1 MKKSSDITVDI
12 PEDDGPSWGRVGVIA
27 AIGFVVG
34 IAWPKLTGV
43 KLGPN
48 APNESAAAA
57 AATAAMR
64 APEAATASLVPVA
77 SGKPAVGAQAPGGA
91 SANPTRDA
99 APSTGVAVT
108 VARGAVISCKTDA
121 GENLKG
127 TKDCGPSGFDI
138 VAQPRLKNLG
148 QCTAATQAAG
158 AKLSAVFTVDYGSG
172 RMDMNVGKS
181 STVKDP
187 DAFLACMRTEFN
199 GVVLKGLSHAH
210 PRYVVA
216 YAVSF
221 DSAKEA
227 PVAAETKPG
236 EKQGAGDAKPVG
248 GDAQVTWETALVRD
262 TPKTGTIVARL
273 PRGTKVT
280 PSISREGW
288 FKVTYPDGEGW
299 VYRGAIGR

>member
-1 MKKSSDITVDI
+1 MKKSPDLTVDI

-34 IAWPKLTGV
+34 IAWPKLAGV

-64 APEAATASLVPVA
+64 ASEGAGSSPAPVA
-77 SGKPAVGAQAPGGA
+77 SGKPAGGAQGA
-91 SANPTRDA
+91 TSAAGAATRDS
-99 APSTGVAVT
+99 APSTGITVA
-108 VARGAVISCKTDA
+108 VARGAVISCKTDS

-127 TKDCGPSGFDI
+127 SKDCGPSGFDI

-148 QCTAATQAAG
+148 QCTAAAQAG
-158 AKLSAVFTVDYGSG
+158 GSKLSAVFTVDYGSG

-181 STVKDP
+181 SSVKDP

-221 DSAKEA
+221 DTAKEA
-227 PVAAETKPG
+227 PVAETKPG
-236 EKQGAGDAKPVG
+236 EKPGAGDAKPVT

>member
-1 MKKSSDITVDI
+1 
-12 PEDDGPSWGRVGVIA
+12 
-27 AIGFVVG
+27 
-34 IAWPKLTGV
+34 
-43 KLGPN
+43 
-48 APNESAAAA
+48 
-57 AATAAMR
+57 MR
-64 APEAATASLVPVA
+64 APEAATPSLTPTSAA
-77 SGKPAVGAQAPGGA
+77 SGKPAPGAQAPSA
-91 SANPTRDA
+91 SANAARDA
-99 APSTGVAVT
+99 APSTGVSVT

-148 QCTAATQAAG
+148 QCAAATQAAG
-158 AKLSAVFTVDYGSG
+158 AKLSAVFTVDYASG
-172 RMDMNVGKS
+172 RMDVNVGKS

-187 DAFLACMRTEFN
+187 DAFLACMRTELN
-199 GVVLKGLSHAH
+199 GVVLKGLSHTH

-227 PVAAETKPG
+227 PVAAETKPA
-236 EKQGAGDAKPVG
+236 EKPGAGDPKAVT